1 MHYQGRLSSKEPTWY
16 SQQVRRDVPSVAAD
30 WLFDEE
36 SLTAK
41 LIRTCQRRCDGR
53 FSVKVIRQYWGRPFY
68 SERKLLSMRR
78 GEMAF
83 IREVKLHCNDNEW
96 VFARTL
102 IPAGS
107 FTGKARRLAFLGN
120 KPLGAVLFADRAS
133 HRRLMQFAVMQPTHE
148 IYRHALSAPEST
160 SEVIWGRRTVFVYG
174 GKPLLVNE
182 IFLPKL
188 LEAS

>member
-148 IYRHALSAPEST
+148 IYRPSLSAPEST